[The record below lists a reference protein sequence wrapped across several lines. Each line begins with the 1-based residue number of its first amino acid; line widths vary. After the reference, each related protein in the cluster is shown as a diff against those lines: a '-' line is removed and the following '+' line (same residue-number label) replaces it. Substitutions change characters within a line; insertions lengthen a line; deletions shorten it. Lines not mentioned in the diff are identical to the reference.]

1 MPEHLVRKSIG
12 LRLRGV
18 HAQGHERRET
28 DSLVAGEEATGQRST
43 NCHVRFEIS
52 EVQRTAL
59 SRFRET
65 LDTTY

>member
-43 NCHVRFEIS
+43 ANCIKQVSGDLGHYILVSI
-52 EVQRTAL
+52 
-59 SRFRET
+59 
-65 LDTTY
+65 